1 VVLLNGWFLLRIISG
16 KWKGRKLKG
25 FDIDG
30 TRPTMD
36 RVKESLF
43 GMIQNYVP
51 NSFVLDLFAGS
62 GALGLEALS
71 NGAANVILCDN
82 NDISIRT
89 ILENSRGMENAKV
102 IQTDYKKFL
111 KETDLKFDI
120 IFLDPPYRA
129 NILNKAIRIIEER
142 EILNIGGIVVC
153 EFEGMCECS
162 YELIKIKKYGS
173 KFIHVYKR
181 KY

>member
-1 VVLLNGWFLLRIISG
+1 MRIISG

-51 NSFVLDLFAGS
+51 NSKVLDLFGGS
-62 GALGLEALS
+62 GALGLEAIS
-71 NGAANVILCDN
+71 NGASKVILCDN
-82 NDISIRT
+82 NDISIKT
-89 ILENSRGMENAKV
+89 ILENSRGMENVEV

-111 KETDLKFDI
+111 KETNLKFDI
-120 IFLDPPYRA
+120 IFLDPPYKA

-142 EILNIGGIVVC
+142 EILKIGGIVVC
-153 EFEGMCECS
+153 EFDRPCECS
-162 YELIKIKKYGS
+162 YELIKEKKYGS
-173 KFIHVYKR
+173 KNINIYKR